1 MKAKV
6 GINVTI
12 SSDRFGEICEQ
23 VWRNRKAVV
32 NGRSFLSPEAAL
44 ARAVYW
50 RLCKAGV
57 TPTDRGTD
65 DNLDTF
71 ATYQLAVR
79 CVLELSA
86 NPPFDS
92 APFLNKLVE
101 RYRDEARAIET

>member
-1 MKAKV
+1 LKARV

-12 SSDRFGEICEQ
+12 SSDRFGEICEH
-23 VWRNRKAVV
+23 VWQNRTAVV
-32 NGRSFLSPEAAL
+32 NGRGFLSPEAAL

-57 TPTDRGTD
+57 EPADRGAN

-92 APFLNKLVE
+92 APFLNGLVE
-101 RYRDEARAIET
+101 RYREEACS